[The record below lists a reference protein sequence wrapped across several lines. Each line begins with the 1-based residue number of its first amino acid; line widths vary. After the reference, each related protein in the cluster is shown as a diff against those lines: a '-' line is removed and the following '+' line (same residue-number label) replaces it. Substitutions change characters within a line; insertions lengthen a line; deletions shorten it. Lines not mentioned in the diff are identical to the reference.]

1 MTRGRINKFNE
12 GKMAASGKL
21 APHSFQIDG
30 DTRWFKAW
38 ADNFGDRQVGDLIL
52 FDAVNKPWDGKDKWM
67 ATISTAVPEADA
79 NEDMPPKPV
88 IQSATTKDVDI
99 ATAVCCKEVEATL
112 RRRTEK
118 PTKEEEDEVT
128 DGVVDRYHRIKERLQ
143 NPPTDEPTFD
153 EKYEAEN
160 NGVDISA
167 DGGEHPF

>member
-1 MTRGRINKFNE
+1 MQGRINKFNE
-12 GKMAASGKL
+12 GKMAESGKR

-30 DTRWFKAW
+30 DARWFKVW

-88 IQSATTKDVDI
+88 QNRPYDTNTSIEAQVCLKGVIEILKDKGTILNVDMYE
-99 ATAVCCKEVEATL
+99 TAKKVAAAFKI
-112 RRRTEK
+112 
-118 PTKEEEDEVT
+118 
-128 DGVVDRYHRIKERLQ
+128 IKKSLNE
-143 NPPTDEPTFD
+143 PDEPTFD